1 MMIRRLFND
10 RVRYCAASAA
20 PQAVQFGIIAQHTGL
35 MMWAF
40 VFVFLY
46 YFIVSGKTATE
57 V

>member
-1 MMIRRLFND
+1 MMIRRLLND